1 MCWGK
6 DSDKPKHDADNQHDV
21 NQVTSTM
28 SFALSKWLGIDA
40 PQTAK
45 DPVSLTVQ
53 SQSTQGQRSDDNQDA
68 YLTLAQERLF
78 ALADGMGGHAG
89 GRLASRLALDTLYQC
104 ITEARQALD
113 SDVISDAI
121 RHGHQR
127 IGHHAVSHPE
137 LRGMGT
143 TLVLVWLERSC
154 LHPKSTSSGRLPH
167 SLRAHCFHVGDSR
180 VYRWRDYRLAQL
192 TADHVSTLPGKASK
206 PALARA
212 LGGPGAIKIDYQVHD
227 WHSGDSILLCSD
239 GISDA
244 LPDYRIS
251 NILAAGTGAN
261 ERLARQGKTGAVC
274 QSIARQLIEQAEL
287 AGGTD
292 DKTVVW
298 IEHRPPEG
306 GDDL

>member
-6 DSDKPKHDADNQHDV
+6 DSDKPNHDADHQPADNQAP
-21 NQVTSTM
+21 SAM
-28 SFALSKWLGIDA
+28 SFALSTWLGIDA
-40 PQTAK
+40 PQTAE
-45 DPVSLTVQ
+45 DPARRPVSLTVQ

-89 GRLASRLALDTLYQC
+89 GRLASRLALDTLYQR
-104 ITEARQALD
+104 ITEVRQALD

-143 TLVLVWLERSC
+143 TFVLVWLERS
-154 LHPKSTSSGRLPH
+154 RL
-167 SLRAHCFHVGDSR
+167 HCFHVGDSR
-180 VYRWRDYRLAQL
+180 AYRWRDYRLSQL
-192 TADHVSTLPGKASK
+192 TADHVSTRPGKGSK
-206 PALARA
+206 PALSRA

-227 WHSGDSILLCSD
+227 WRSGDSILLCSD

-244 LPDYRIS
+244 LADYRIS

-261 ERLARQGKTGAVC
+261 ERIVRQGKTGAAR
-274 QSIARQLIEQAEL
+274 QSIARQLIEQATL

-292 DKTVVW
+292 DKTAVW
-298 IEHRPPEG
+298 IEHRSPEG
-306 GDDL
+306 GDD

>member
-6 DSDKPKHDADNQHDV
+6 DSDKPKHDADNQHADNQHDD

-45 DPVSLTVQ
+45 DSARRPVPLTVQ

-89 GRLASRLALDTLYQC
+89 GRLASRLALDTLYQR
-104 ITEARQALD
+104 ITEVRQALD

-154 LHPKSTSSGRLPH
+154 LH
-167 SLRAHCFHVGDSR
+167 CFHVGDSR

-192 TADHVSTLPGKASK
+192 TADHVSTRPGKGSK
-206 PALARA
+206 PALSRA

-227 WHSGDSILLCSD
+227 WLSGDSILLCSD

-244 LPDYRIS
+244 LADYRIS

-306 GDDL
+306 GARWG